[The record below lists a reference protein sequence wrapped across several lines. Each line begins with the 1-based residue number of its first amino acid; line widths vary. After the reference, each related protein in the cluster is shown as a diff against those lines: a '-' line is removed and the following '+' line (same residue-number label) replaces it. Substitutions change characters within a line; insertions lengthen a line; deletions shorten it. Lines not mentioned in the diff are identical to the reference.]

1 LIMLHRHPYD
11 TIGPRH
17 CQVTSPSRSSDDT
30 GNGNP
35 SLHITTPP
43 WYTACVASVDNN
55 TEPIRV
61 LGIAGSP
68 RRNGNTEALLDRF
81 LSGAE
86 GAGAAVEKIV
96 VARLKIAGCVACDG
110 CWDDGQ
116 CVVRDDFQS
125 VYDKL
130 IVADVIALAAPLFF
144 WNLPS
149 QVKALIDRSQCQ
161 WARKFV
167 LKAPLAATPAGHARR
182 RGVFICVGG
191 APQPDFS
198 GAVPTVKGFF
208 AVHEAE
214 YWGELLCGN
223 VDTRGEISRHPTAL
237 QEAFALGVRAV
248 EEAWE

>member
-1 LIMLHRHPYD
+1 M
-11 TIGPRH
+11 
-17 CQVTSPSRSSDDT
+17 
-30 GNGNP
+30 
-35 SLHITTPP
+35 
-43 WYTACVASVDNN
+43 ASVDNN

-68 RRNGNTEALLDRF
+68 RRNGNTEVLLDRF

-116 CVVRDDFQS
+116 CVVQDDFQS

-130 IVADVIALAAPLFF
+130 IAADVIALAAPRFF

-167 LKAPLAATPAGHARR
+167 LKAVLKATPAGHARR

-191 APQPDFS
+191 DPRPDFD
-198 GAVPTVKGFF
+198 GVIRTVKDFF
-208 AVHEAE
+208 AVHEAD
-214 YWGELLCGN
+214 YWGELLYGN
-223 VDTRGEISRHPTAL
+223 VDARGEIRTHPTAL
-237 QEAFALGVRAV
+237 QEAFDLGGRAV
-248 EEAWE
+248 KETWE